1 MQTSMSKTMEQRSPV
16 PFRPSNEGHLVT
28 PVRRSQ
34 RWFFA
39 LLAGVVVGTGLGVW
53 GNWPWLVAEHQRL
66 EPWKIP
72 VIWLT
77 ELIAL
82 FWFVRWGWRYC
93 TSGQR
98 GEVGTG
104 RVGGWV
110 VLSLLAGLGGD
121 LAITLITLREEA
133 AAYASAVPADAQ
145 VVAADLK
152 QLRGQGGKVLCALT
166 CAFRDGQGDAHEV
179 LLFAGLSALPA
190 PVEQALRAGQLPVA
204 VPVVYDPAWPGRCW
218 LAGSTAPH
226 HNRLYF
232 MSFSVILFHGLLA
245 LALLALRRLP
255 PGPVLPPEQI
265 GPFLA
270 VALVLF
276 LSGVAKLL
284 SGEAF

>member
-1 MQTSMSKTMEQRSPV
+1 
-16 PFRPSNEGHLVT
+16 
-28 PVRRSQ
+28 
-34 RWFFA
+34 
-39 LLAGVVVGTGLGVW
+39 
-53 GNWPWLVAEHQRL
+53 VAEHQRL

-72 VIWLT
+72 LLWLT

-93 TSGQR
+93 RSGHL

-110 VLSLLAGLGGD
+110 ILSLLAGLGGD
-121 LAITLITLREEA
+121 LAITLITLREES
-133 AAYASAVPADAQ
+133 AAYASAVAADAQ

-152 QLRGQGGKVLCALT
+152 QLRGQGGKVLCTLT

-190 PVEQALRAGQLPVA
+190 PIEQALRAGQLPVA
-204 VPVVYDPAWPGRCW
+204 VPVVYDPSWPGRCW
-218 LAGSTAPH
+218 LAGSTVPH
-226 HNRLYF
+226 HNRLYL
-232 MSFSVILFHGLLA
+232 MSFSVILFHGLFA
-245 LALLALRRLP
+245 LALLALRLLP
-255 PGPVLPPEQI
+255 PRHALPPEQI

-270 VALVLF
+270 VCLVLF
-276 LSGVAKLL
+276 LSGVAKLI